1 MGGGGSPDG
10 LTTSTSMTGAKRQK
24 EIIMAHELEI
34 NTDGTASMFYAGETP
49 WHGLGTKVEE
59 AQSSHDAIKLA
70 GLDWDVVQSPVMVGG
85 NVVEGYSANVRST
98 DGKVLGITSDK
109 YVPVQNREAFEFT
122 DLLLG
127 GDVRYETAGSLKG
140 GKLVWLLARLEGRKI
155 LGDEI
160 QQYLTF
166 ATGHDGKTP
175 VRVFDTSTRVVC
187 ANTYQ
192 MALNSAK
199 RVWHFEHASGVHDKL
214 RDARETLANARDYM
228 DALEQKA
235 EELFNIKLG
244 QEQVN
249 KILSQVFGDETLFE
263 DQPMKQKRIIML
275 KDRLIEVYNSKDDLQ
290 NMRGTAW
297 GMYNAFADVAA
308 HARPT
313 FDGPQAKERLWLS
326 FIEGNQLL
334 KSAQKALELVA
345 A

>member
-1 MGGGGSPDG
+1 
-10 LTTSTSMTGAKRQK
+10 
-24 EIIMAHELEI
+24 MAHELEI
-34 NTDGTASMFYAGETP
+34 NADGTASMFYAGETP
-49 WHGLGTKVEE
+49 WHGLGTRVEE
-59 AQSSHDAIKLA
+59 AATSADAIKLA
-70 GLDWDVVQSPVMVGG
+70 GLDWDVVQSPVSVGG
-85 NVVEGYSANVRST
+85 RDVDGYSANVRST

-122 DLLLG
+122 DLLIG
-127 GDVRYETAGSLKG
+127 GDVKYETAGALKG
-140 GKLVWLLARLEGRKI
+140 GKLVWLLAKLESRKI

-192 MALNSAK
+192 LALGSAK

-214 RDARETLANARDYM
+214 REARETLANARDYM
-228 DALEQKA
+228 DALEQRA
-235 EELFNIKLG
+235 EELYNTKLG

-249 KILSQVFGDETLFE
+249 KILTQIFGDETLFE
-263 DQPMKQKRIIML
+263 DQSMKAKRIVML
-275 KDRLIEVYNSKDDLQ
+275 KDRLIEVYTGRDDLQ

-313 FDGPQAKERLWLS
+313 FDGPQAKERLFLS
-326 FIEGNQLL
+326 YVEGNQLL
-334 KSAQKALELVA
+334 KQAQKALELVA